1 MKSFYGFSVQVGE
14 GRDDVRGG
22 SPTMDSFRE
31 WLLLAEARKAADIA
45 REILGGDESLLN
57 QIQGILPAKVPTKL
71 QGKIV
76 ALAAFYYADMRVKD
90 LNSLRTDIAD
100 YAKLVNDSKMPVLSV
115 GDDLKVDNPHMSSH
129 LGWTEVLHGKKYEDR
144 VRNAPVQGD
153 VSDQELMAQST
164 DGKIKVYKAN
174 SANQCII
181 LGKGES
187 FCISQPANTMFQ
199 SYRDDKVSTFHFVYD
214 STRTDDLAIVVVD
227 ATRDRIE
234 LTDRANHTAKTMQDP
249 FSPTEKKR
257 IDSDPELYF
266 RYLRERGID
275 AGIFKNIPK
284 SPEEDAEQAKLGKNN
299 GDLGWFRSLSPDEK
313 SKYVGRGQ
321 PLSDEQFDYVYEN
334 FASLMTQY
342 AKTGL
347 KVNDHQLAKITAK
360 RDLKDYY
367 LHNRVLRDSTSNDL
381 SKQEYA
387 LLNPKQKGEVWNNT
401 KHSKVTKAIDLD
413 QFEMVKELVDKGE
426 EIGDGFDASIRNG
439 NIEIVKYLMDK
450 DAADTGDGDVIQRL
464 IFNRGVEI
472 AATSGHF
479 DVVKYLVE
487 QGGQRAIGNAVEGAA
502 KMGRLDI
509 VKYLVGERGLIS
521 DSVISTAAGNGH
533 LDVVEYLVEKGG
545 NEKIGNY
552 AIGSAARSGRL
563 DIVRHLVEKGGR
575 IGDGAVS
582 VAAVSGHIDVVKY
595 LLGDEVTDKQGDV
608 LKLPEGKAPGKIAD
622 STIFNVT
629 SNSSDLDF
637 IKYLCEKGAKVEQHD
652 IDNARTQEIKDY
664 LLVARQEWLTW
675 WRNATSGERSD
686 S

>member
-1 MKSFYGFSVQVGE
+1 MATNWRINSMRSFYGFSVQVGE
-14 GRDDVRGG
+14 GRDAVRGG
-22 SPTMDSFRE
+22 LPTMDSFRE

-153 VSDQELMAQST
+153 VSDQELMAQSA

-275 AGIFKNIPK
+275 AGIFRNIPK

-313 SKYVGRGQ
+313 SKYVGRGHA
-321 PLSDEQFDYVYEN
+321 LSDEQFDYVYEN

-401 KHSKVTKAIDLD
+401 KHSKVTKAINLD
-413 QFEMVKELVDKGE
+413 ELEMVKELVDKGE
-426 EIGDGFDASIRNG
+426 EIGDGFDTSIRNG
-439 NIEIVKYLMDK
+439 NIEIVKYLMGK
-450 DAADTGDGDVIQRL
+450 GADMGDG
-464 IFNRGVEI
+464 VEL

-479 DVVKYLVE
+479 DIVKYLVE

-509 VKYLVGERGLIS
+509 VKYLVGERGRIG

-595 LLGDEVTDKQGDV
+595 LLGDEVAGKLGDV
-608 LKLPEGKAPGKIAD
+608 LKLPKGKAPGKIAD

-629 SNSSDLDF
+629 SNSNDLDL

-664 LLVARQEWLTW
+664 LLVARQEWLK
-675 WRNATSGERSD
+675 RHLRGEV
-686 S
+686 